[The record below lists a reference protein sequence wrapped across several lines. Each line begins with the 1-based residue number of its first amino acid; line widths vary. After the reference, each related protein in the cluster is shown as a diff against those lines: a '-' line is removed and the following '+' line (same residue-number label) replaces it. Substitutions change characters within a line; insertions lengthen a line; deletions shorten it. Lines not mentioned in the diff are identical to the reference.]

1 MAATEVSHKGGRAG
15 GASAGSPVGSG
26 VERGDTELVRAA
38 QGGDTEALEELLRR
52 HQDRVHALCRRVT
65 GDDDSGLD
73 ATQEALIAIVRGIDR
88 FDGRSSFSTWVY
100 RVATNA
106 ALDEV
111 RRRRRRPALL
121 FDDALPEV
129 VNRAEDLAVALA
141 ERLDADRALQSLSD
155 DQRAAVVLRDLLDLD
170 YITIAEVLRVPIGTV
185 KSRVA
190 RGRAALADIIRAQDP
205 TAGNPAATQDRPNAI

>member
-1 MAATEVSHKGGRAG
+1 
-15 GASAGSPVGSG
+15 